1 MDCDGNGSLGQ
12 DVNRTSHFVLPI
24 GSDSETIGID
34 SETISDSLPLA
45 VGKCVKVQIGTV
57 TDHATTINNRI
68 G

>member
-45 VGKCVKVQIGTV
+45 VGKWANVEG
-57 TDHATTINNRI
+57 
-68 G
+68 

>member
-1 MDCDGNGSLGQ
+1 M
-12 DVNRTSHFVLPI
+12 NRTSHFVLPI

-45 VGKCVKVQIGTV
+45 MGKCVKVQIGTV